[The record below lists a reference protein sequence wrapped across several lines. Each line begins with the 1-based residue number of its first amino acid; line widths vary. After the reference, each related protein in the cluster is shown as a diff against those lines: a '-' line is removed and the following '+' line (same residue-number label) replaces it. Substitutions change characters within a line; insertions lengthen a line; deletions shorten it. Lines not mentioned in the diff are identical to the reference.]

1 MKDDFKEQEVVQ
13 VTFKKADKIQET
25 VPRRVAIF
33 SDAHALLE
41 PTLALLEDAHKKG
54 ITEIY
59 SLGDN
64 IGTGPNPREVL
75 ELLEEYHVQS
85 ILGNHE
91 LYVVEGIHPF
101 EKHLSETGSIEEA
114 VRNRNFT
121 RGQLSDHQIHNIQLF
136 PTSIELLMGE
146 EKILLCH
153 THLDYNTNY
162 PVIDTNGYAM
172 VLKGHTHFEEIDHN
186 IRTLRSSSFGKREIP
201 KKAYYLILTER
212 EKSGF
217 QMDVCKVSYDY
228 DKLIRNVEESSL
240 EEQDKIKLKRWV

>member
-1 MKDDFKEQEVVQ
+1 MKDEFKEQEVGQ
-13 VTFKKADKIQET
+13 VSLKKTDKIEET
-25 VPRRVAIF
+25 VPRRVAVF

-41 PTLALLEDAHKKG
+41 PTLAILEDAHKKG

-64 IGTGPNPREVL
+64 IGTGPNPREVM

-101 EKHLSETGSIEEA
+101 KKHLSETGSIEEA

-121 RGQLSDHQIHNIQLF
+121 RGQLSEHQIHNIQLF
-136 PTSIELLMGE
+136 PVSIELLMGE

-153 THLDYNTNY
+153 THLDYNTNH
-162 PVIDTNGYAM
+162 PVIDTSEYAM
-172 VLKGHTHFEEIDHN
+172 VLKGHNHFEEINYN
-186 IRTLRSSSFGKREIP
+186 IWTLRSSSFGKREMP
-201 KKAYYLILTER
+201 KKAYYLVLTER
-212 EKSGF
+212 EKGGF
-217 QMDVCKVSYDY
+217 QVDVCKVPYDY
-228 DKLIRNVEESSL
+228 DKLIKNVDDSSL
-240 EEQDKIKLKRWV
+240 DKQDKIKLKRWI